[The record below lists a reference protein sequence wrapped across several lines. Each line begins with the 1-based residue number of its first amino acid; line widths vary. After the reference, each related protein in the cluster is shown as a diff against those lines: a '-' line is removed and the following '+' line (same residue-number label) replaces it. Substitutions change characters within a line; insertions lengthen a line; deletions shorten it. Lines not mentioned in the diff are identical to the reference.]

1 MIIALSI
8 LAIFAIV
15 AAIGAGSRAQQ
26 QMVLSQSRFT
36 LEKPDKSTASKSPLK
51 PEQEIDQAPSSS
63 PLLDKLLNFR
73 LQDRVSLS
81 GSLSVSEVMH
91 PTHVEPAIDGITH
104 DQPAQ
109 AHESHNL
116 LAEVAELAPGG
127 HKTQIS
133 HLARSADHA
142 DPITRAAVA
151 FALGELATHCHG
163 EDSEKILSI
172 LHQLNQDANM
182 QVRLQAATALG
193 NLQTSNLFSE

>member
-26 QMVLSQSRFT
+26 QMVLSQSRLT
-36 LEKPDKSTASKSPLK
+36 SEKPDKPTASKSPLK
-51 PEQEIDQAPSSS
+51 PDRELDQAPLSS
-63 PLLDKLLNFR
+63 PPSDKLLDFR
-73 LQDRVSLS
+73 LQDKVSLA

-91 PTHVEPAIDGITH
+91 PTHVEPAIAGVTH
-104 DQPAQ
+104 DQPAR
-109 AHESHNL
+109 AHESHSL
-116 LAEVAELAPGG
+116 LAEVAELAPNG

-133 HLARSADHA
+133 HLARSAEHA
-142 DPITRAAVA
+142 DPVTRAAVA

-172 LHQLNQDANM
+172 LHQLSQDANS

-193 NLQTSNLFSE
+193 NLQTSNLFAE